1 MKKISILLFLC
12 GFTLQV
18 FAQFP
23 PKNIATALLCQ
34 DAIGLLHIYNKEPKN
49 RSQVEDAFLTG
60 IDLSEY
66 SYEQIDTL
74 CLVVDKSSVLGDYLF
89 KVREYRKNEIINEL
103 EKCTVEELVSHAVAY
118 PTRKV
123 LINDFIN
130 TSILSVLDSLS
141 YKELSYISSYLRD
154 YDIYFS
160 VENKKKNRTYEIQ
173 NILQQNVHKYCE
185 EEMVLMESLLFNIE
199 KSVWRYLFGGYKEV
213 AKYYSQIGMI
223 PDDVTTAAEQYR
235 ALVRTCIPTKDISK
249 KLKIEV
255 SQFCNSIN
263 KARANYAQY
272 FGRKNPPK
280 INFVIPE
287 LDFSYNVSSD
297 MLVKV
302 GKAREHFVDDR
313 ETTKKISNVASVFIG
328 FWATIGKGALDIMAV
343 SDLSD
348 KEVHFR
354 EMYMQEVLKEIVIKV
369 ERQNLLIKKSIEKQ
383 LKQNQNGFINF
394 ITN

>member
-118 PTRKV
+118 PTRKA

-160 VENKKKNRTYEIQ
+160 VENKKKDRTYEIQ

-185 EEMVLMESLLFNIE
+185 EEMVLMESLLFNI
-199 KSVWRYLFGGYKEV
+199 
-213 AKYYSQIGMI
+213 
-223 PDDVTTAAEQYR
+223 
-235 ALVRTCIPTKDISK
+235 
-249 KLKIEV
+249 
-255 SQFCNSIN
+255 
-263 KARANYAQY
+263 
-272 FGRKNPPK
+272 
-280 INFVIPE
+280 
-287 LDFSYNVSSD
+287 
-297 MLVKV
+297 
-302 GKAREHFVDDR
+302 
-313 ETTKKISNVASVFIG
+313 
-328 FWATIGKGALDIMAV
+328 
-343 SDLSD
+343 
-348 KEVHFR
+348 
-354 EMYMQEVLKEIVIKV
+354 
-369 ERQNLLIKKSIEKQ
+369 
-383 LKQNQNGFINF
+383 
-394 ITN
+394 